1 MYFLR
6 LNVITG
12 ANGANGTV
20 YAGES
25 ETFAKIISFTTG
37 SPNNP
42 DWFQVTAKDGSVMQ
56 FGNSTDS
63 RFLTDDG
70 NSILMWRL
78 NKMIDVNGNYIEF
91 KYDNSNRSSRIQQIL
106 YTGNVTQGLAPYNQ
120 INFLYRFRNER
131 SVGYEAGCSINAQY
145 MLDKVQITH
154 TNDIGANENVKTYK
168 LNYGFDNVNS
178 LLKEIVEF
186 GGEEGSPS
194 LNSTIFLYGDQP
206 DNYTSIETSTAG
218 SANSDLFTGDYDGDG
233 ISDILEANFTTT
245 NGYKRHTNYSI
256 LKHFANGRRL
266 LMPQELLWQHKILTP
281 GVDIEIQRTGINMEI
296 LASHKP
302 GFTGVLL
309 ATKCFRISP

>member
-1 MYFLR
+1 
-6 LNVITG
+6 
-12 ANGANGTV
+12 
-20 YAGES
+20 
-25 ETFAKIISFTTG
+25 
-37 SPNNP
+37 
-42 DWFQVTAKDGSVMQ
+42 MQ

-131 SVGYEAGCSINAQY
+131 SVGYEAGSSINAQY

-186 GGEEGSPS
+186 GGDEGSPS

-206 DNYTSIETSTAG
+206 DNYTSIETSTVG

-233 ISDILEANFTTT
+233 ISDILEANFPTT

-256 LKHFANGRRL
+256 LKRFTNGRRL
-266 LMPQELLWQHKILTP
+266 PMLQELL
-281 GVDIEIQRTGINMEI
+281 
-296 LASHKP
+296 
-302 GFTGVLL
+302 
-309 ATKCFRISP
+309 